1 MNTRMDNADG
11 ADKRE
16 RYMRTHP
23 GKDIEDQVL
32 YDAHHRLETMSDERW
47 YGKQPS
53 EGEVSHPPWSGH
65 YQWCKVFDKPFGTR
79 DAPSL
84 AWKLCVVN
92 RLEQIPILE
101 RKVEKLQQTLS
112 ETTHELN
119 SLRDEFRNFRRSIRG
134 CASTPLSTAY
144 LSICSTP
151 LSLCSTPLSFCSTP
165 VSFSASGASAPSP
178 SASGPSGSTRPSLL
192 DLSISCPLAFPH
204 KITPP
209 LPATPVPAV
218 AAASP
223 RRLSPI
229 PQRQK
234 KPSPLQ
240 LGGQLAL
247 LIR

>member
-1 MNTRMDNADG
+1 MDNADG

-119 SLRDEFRNFRRSIRG
+119 SLRDEFHNFRRSIRG

-151 LSLCSTPLSFCSTP
+151 LSFCSTP
-165 VSFSASGASAPSP
+165 VSFSASSP
-178 SASGPSGSTRPSLL
+178 SASSPSGSTRPSLL

>member
-119 SLRDEFRNFRRSIRG
+119 SLRDEFHNFRRSIRG

-151 LSLCSTPLSFCSTP
+151 LSFCSTP
-165 VSFSASGASAPSP
+165 VSFSASSP

-209 LPATPVPAV
+209 LPATPVPTV

>member
-119 SLRDEFRNFRRSIRG
+119 SLRDEFHNFRRSIRG

-151 LSLCSTPLSFCSTP
+151 LSFCSTP
-165 VSFSASGASAPSP
+165 VSFSASSP
-178 SASGPSGSTRPSLL
+178 SASSPSGSTRPSLL